1 MTTSRVSAVLAAA
14 VIFSAACADR
24 TPPAIGQL
32 TIAEPARPEAPL
44 GVLVAVTTDEPAR
57 LSIEIADGTRVDH
70 IPAGDTYRTEHRVP
84 VVGLRPGR
92 RHEVSFIATDAAGNS
107 DRTPPLI
114 IETDPLP
121 DDFPPLEVTASQP
134 DRMEPGA
141 TLLGVYRWEA
151 NGPAQDFGLLL
162 AVDSAGEVVWYYRG
176 DHRTGHAIPL
186 ANGNLLYQA
195 APGGIWGILVEIDLL
210 GNVVRRWH
218 SRAVV
223 DRVPD
228 ESILVDV
235 DSLHHDVIEL
245 PSGHFAT
252 LSTELRTYDDYP
264 TSDRDPDA
272 PRESQDIAGDIIVEF
287 APDGTI
293 VQRWPLLDL
302 IDPYRIGYDSL
313 GTGFWTG
320 TYRALGHAEPDI
332 ADWAH
337 ANALAYDEVDDAF
350 VVSLRHQDALVKVD
364 RAGEVRWILGPHTGW
379 NAPWQTELLEPIG
392 DLEWPFHSHGLEV
405 TPDGTLLLFDNGN
418 HRATPFDEPL
428 PAESAFSRAVE
439 FDVDDAAMTVR
450 QRWAHAGAG
459 AARFHSSFLSDA
471 DWLPETGNI
480 LITDGARTREIEGDD
495 GEPVT
500 RRGAR
505 IVEVTRTT
513 PAETVFELV
522 IDDDE
527 GPTGWHVYR
536 AGRWSAQYP
545 N

>member
-57 LSIEIADGTRVDH
+57 IAIEIADGTRVDH

-218 SRAVV
+218 SRSVV
-223 DRVPD
+223 DQVPD

-245 PSGHFAT
+245 PSGNFAT

-264 TSDRDPDA
+264 TSDRDRTPPGRARTLPATSSASSLPTEPSCNGGHCWTSSILIASATTRSA
-272 PRESQDIAGDIIVEF
+272 PASGQ
-287 APDGTI
+287 APTARSAMRNPTSPTGPTPTRSPTTRSMTRSSSPSGTRT
-293 VQRWPLLDL
+293 RWS
-302 IDPYRIGYDSL
+302 R
-313 GTGFWTG
+313 WTG
-320 TYRALGHAEPDI
+320 RARCGGSSVPTLAGTPLG
-332 ADWAH
+332 
-337 ANALAYDEVDDAF
+337 
-350 VVSLRHQDALVKVD
+350 R
-364 RAGEVRWILGPHTGW
+364 
-379 NAPWQTELLEPIG
+379 PI
-392 DLEWPFHSHGLEV
+392 
-405 TPDGTLLLFDNGN
+405 
-418 HRATPFDEPL
+418 
-428 PAESAFSRAVE
+428 FSS
-439 FDVDDAAMTVR
+439 
-450 QRWAHAGAG
+450 RWAIW
-459 AARFHSSFLSDA
+459 S
-471 DWLPETGNI
+471 
-480 LITDGARTREIEGDD
+480 
-495 GEPVT
+495 
-500 RRGAR
+500 
-505 IVEVTRTT
+505 
-513 PAETVFELV
+513 
-522 IDDDE
+522 
-527 GPTGWHVYR
+527 
-536 AGRWSAQYP
+536 GRSTATAWR
-545 N
+545 